1 MLILGLASTETVD
14 SSAPDLAEATVKKVS
29 ALQRFWNNINW
40 DAIVATLIEK
50 SLSILFLI
58 FLFFLFSELGNYLF
72 IPPNPIIV
80 KSQILVKAVLKH

>member
-14 SSAPDLAEATVKKVS
+14 SSAPDLAEATVKVS

-50 SLSILFLI
+50 FINFIFNFSIFYYSANREV
-58 FLFFLFSELGNYLF
+58 FN
-72 IPPNPIIV
+72 
-80 KSQILVKAVLKH
+80 

>member
-58 FLFFLFSELGNYLF
+58 FLFL
-72 IPPNPIIV
+72 IAPMQIIV
-80 KSQILVKAVLKH
+80 KSNILVKAV

>member
-14 SSAPDLAEATVKKVS
+14 SSAPDLAEATVKVS

-58 FLFFLFSELGNYLF
+58 FLFLSFSESGN
-72 IPPNPIIV
+72 I
-80 KSQILVKAVLKH
+80 

>member
-14 SSAPDLAEATVKKVS
+14 SSAPDLAEATVKVS

-50 SLSILFLI
+50 VYQFY
-58 FLFFLFSELGNYLF
+58 F
-72 IPPNPIIV
+72 
-80 KSQILVKAVLKH
+80 

>member
-50 SLSILFLI
+50 SLSILFLLI
-58 FLFFLFSELGNYLF
+58 A
-72 IPPNPIIV
+72 PMQIIV
-80 KSQILVKAVLKH
+80 KSNILVKAV